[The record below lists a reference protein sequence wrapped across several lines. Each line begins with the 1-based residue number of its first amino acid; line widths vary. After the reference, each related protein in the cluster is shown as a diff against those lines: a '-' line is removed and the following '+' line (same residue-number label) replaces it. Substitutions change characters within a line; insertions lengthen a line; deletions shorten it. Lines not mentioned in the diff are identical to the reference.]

1 MVRRRTSNAESENLA
16 NRLYMSIKE
25 TILSDCPDVLS
36 LSDCVDLPFQ
46 RENIS
51 TGSAIIKF
59 ISPINDQYGLFS
71 TLLA

>member
-1 MVRRRTSNAESENLA
+1 MQ
-16 NRLYMSIKE
+16 IKE
-25 TILSDCPDVLS
+25 TILSDYPDMLS

-59 ISPINDQYGLFS
+59 NNAINDQYGLFS